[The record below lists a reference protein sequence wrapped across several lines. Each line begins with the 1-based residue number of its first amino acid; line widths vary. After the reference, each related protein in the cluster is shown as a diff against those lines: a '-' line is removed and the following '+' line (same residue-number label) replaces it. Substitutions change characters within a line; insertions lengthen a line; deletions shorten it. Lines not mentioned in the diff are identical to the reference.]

1 MRETVKYLT
10 RDLFIE
16 LNDKAIRGKMNRT
29 LRANAIKER
38 LEDIKYPVVSVF
50 MSDETVARCNI
61 AVNSRGTE
69 VQLDMLVDDYNPLPT
84 IDLKGRYRG
93 RVYTPVN

>member
-1 MRETVKYLT
+1 
-10 RDLFIE
+10 
-16 LNDKAIRGKMNRT
+16 
-29 LRANAIKER
+29 
-38 LEDIKYPVVSVF
+38 

-61 AVNSRGTE
+61 AVNNRGTE
-69 VQLDMLVDDYNPLPT
+69 VQLDMLVDDYNKLPT